1 MTFDAENI
9 IAAAEA
15 AAAQAV
21 GSASRDIEMLFL
33 SHTPATRRESRRAI
47 RTRLDGTEAEVG
59 FIFPSSKRYR
69 TNNTETERI
78 AERAWKPNAE
88 ATLHNFE
95 QSFSDEIERELP

>member
-1 MTFDAENI
+1 MTFDADDVL
-9 IAAAEA
+9 AAMDQ

-33 SHTPATRRESRRAI
+33 SHTPSARRDTRRAI
-47 RTRLDGTEAEVG
+47 RTRLNGNEADVG
-59 FIFPSSKRYR
+59 FIFPASKRYR
-69 TNNTETERI
+69 TSNTETERI